1 MVHFI
6 ESQSSKESVDTQG
19 VKGQVFGEE
28 LEMVSLSVRQS
39 KEKIKRILQ
48 RKSMTLLIPRQ
59 RVEVEESIYDILGI
73 LKRGVSGEP

>member
-59 RVEVEESIYDILGI
+59 
-73 LKRGVSGEP
+73 